1 MSPTKCPRKMSPSAR
16 SWAFVLFRRLV
27 CEAMPVS
34 TQSSWQSDSEIVF
47 VVRSTLR
54 KCWLSNGLNFIQGL
68 FWMWFFSASP
78 TCPRAS
84 SGKMQA
90 SGKSLIFSFVPGGW
104 TYPFASAVTFCC
116 SAGARR
122 PRAIW
127 QTMRCPSWPH
137 AKAFDAQRT
146 SSARTAQIFRMPST
160 LLHLARLPDLHVRKL
175 LLQPR
180 HVDLLHV
187 ADDDDR
193 RGAAEVLLGELLDL
207 RGRHRLHRGDVA
219 LDLVELDVVQ
229 RQLADPA
236 GQTRI
241 RLQRARELADQRGL
255 ARRQLVGRHRLG
267 SHLRHLADDQVRHLR
282 GRPALCL
289 HHRRERTLLGAEVE
303 ASAGAVGQAALD
315 ADLQVQARRVPAA
328 EDRVRHLREHVL
340 RIGTRQAYAR
350 HGHHRLPRV
359 R

>member
-1 MSPTKCPRKMSPSAR
+1 MSPTKCPRKMSPSAL
-16 SWAFVLFRRLV
+16 SWAFVLFRRLA

-34 TQSSWQSDSEIVF
+34 TQSSWQSDSEIVL

-116 SAGARR
+116 SAGVRR

-160 LLHLARLPDLHVRKL
+160 LLHRHARLQDLFAVRDRDECQVPIRAVLLRRVALIEQPVKREFHVAAGIRVDVRKAGHLVFVIVLLVVRQLHVDD
-175 LLQPR
+175 LQ
-180 HVDLLHV
+180 
-187 ADDDDR
+187 
-193 RGAAEVLLGELLDL
+193 
-207 RGRHRLHRGDVA
+207 
-219 LDLVELDVVQ
+219 
-229 RQLADPA
+229 DPPFIRFA
-236 GQTRI
+236 RI
-241 RLQRARELADQRGL
+241 REIP
-255 ARRQLVGRHRLG
+255 
-267 SHLRHLADDQVRHLR
+267 HLAS
-282 GRPALCL
+282 
-289 HHRRERTLLGAEVE
+289 HHR
-303 ASAGAVGQAALD
+303 
-315 ADLQVQARRVPAA
+315 
-328 EDRVRHLREHVL
+328 VL
-340 RIGTRQAYAR
+340 RNPAPPLVL
-350 HGHHRLPRV
+350 RL
-359 R
+359 